1 MTGDARGIMTT
12 SVISANEEQTLKEVI
27 ELLAKHKYSGLPV
40 VDSDNRV
47 VGIISETDIVSYSH
61 KVSVI
66 PFADLS
72 GWISPYTDV
81 ADMASLRK
89 GVELLTRTKVGQ
101 VMTRKVYTVTADTD
115 AHDVAVLM
123 SRRNINRVPV
133 VDKDGKLLGIV
144 TRADMVRKLAGS

>member
-1 MTGDARGIMTT
+1 MTGNASDVMTS
-12 SVISANEEQTLKEVI
+12 SVISVTEDQTLKEVI
-27 ELLAKHKYSGLPV
+27 ELLARHKFSGLPV
-40 VDSDNRV
+40 VDKGNKV
-47 VGIISETDIVSYSH
+47 IGIISETDIVRYSH

-89 GVELLTRTKVGQ
+89 GVDLLTKTKVSQ
-101 VMTRKVYTVTADTD
+101 VMTRKVFTVTADTD
-115 AHDVAVLM
+115 SHDVAVMM

-133 VDKDGKLLGIV
+133 VDGDGKLLGIV
-144 TRADMVRKLAGS
+144 TRADIVSNLAGI